1 MYQLGIF
8 WEGIMVQDNEKLLD
22 SDLKNVFT
30 WVVETVC
37 FKLEKLDMYLREINL
52 VRSFQINWRKEAFV
66 AQILISD
73 SC

>member
-1 MYQLGIF
+1 
-8 WEGIMVQDNEKLLD
+8 MVQDNEKLLD

-30 WVVETVC
+30 WIGETVS

-52 VRSFQINWRKEAFV
+52 VRSFHINCRKEAFV
-66 AQILISD
+66 AQILISN

>member
-1 MYQLGIF
+1 
-8 WEGIMVQDNEKLLD
+8 MVQDNEKLLD

-30 WVVETVC
+30 WVGETVC

-66 AQILISD
+66 AQILISN

>member
-1 MYQLGIF
+1 
-8 WEGIMVQDNEKLLD
+8 MVQDNEKLLD

-30 WVVETVC
+30 WIGETVS

-66 AQILISD
+66 AQILISN

>member
-1 MYQLGIF
+1 
-8 WEGIMVQDNEKLLD
+8 MVQDNEKLLD

-30 WVVETVC
+30 WVGETVC
-37 FKLEKLDMYLREINL
+37 FKLEKLDMYLSEINL

-66 AQILISD
+66 AQILISN

>member
-1 MYQLGIF
+1 
-8 WEGIMVQDNEKLLD
+8 MVQDNEKLLD

-30 WVVETVC
+30 WIGETVS

-52 VRSFQINWRKEAFV
+52 VRSVQINWRKEAFV
-66 AQILISD
+66 AQILISN

>member
-1 MYQLGIF
+1 
-8 WEGIMVQDNEKLLD
+8 MVQDNEKLLD

-66 AQILISD
+66 AQILISN

>member
-1 MYQLGIF
+1 
-8 WEGIMVQDNEKLLD
+8 MVQDNEKLLD

-30 WVVETVC
+30 WIGETVS

-66 AQILISD
+66 AQILTSD